1 MFDVPADLTFEKV
14 ARTLQKALSRSN
26 LEGAVPMDAS
36 DLFADLSLLVISKS
50 SEKKTGW
57 V

>member
-1 MFDVPADLTFEKV
+1 MMFAVHRRRFGDKIGWFDSV
-14 ARTLQKALSRSN
+14 
-26 LEGAVPMDAS
+26 EGAVPMDAS